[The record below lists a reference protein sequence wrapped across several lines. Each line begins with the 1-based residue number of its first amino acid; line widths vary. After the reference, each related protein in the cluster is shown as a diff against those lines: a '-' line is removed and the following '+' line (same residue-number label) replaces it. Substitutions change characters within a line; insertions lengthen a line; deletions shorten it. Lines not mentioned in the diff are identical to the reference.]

1 MTSRYSVTKRKYSM
15 TLSIEN
21 QVDITICLTL
31 SINNNKSNK
40 HIEILHWPGQIQIIL
55 AYNPN

>member
-1 MTSRYSVTKRKYSM
+1 MTSRYSVTIIKYRM

-21 QVDITICLTL
+21 QVDITKCLAL

-40 HIEILHWPGQIQIIL
+40 HIEILHW
-55 AYNPN
+55 

>member
-1 MTSRYSVTKRKYSM
+1 MTSRYSVTNIKYSM

-40 HIEILHWPGQIQIIL
+40 HIEILHRPSRIQVIL

>member
-1 MTSRYSVTKRKYSM
+1 MTSRYSVTKIKYSM

-40 HIEILHWPGQIQIIL
+40 HIEILHWSSRIHVIL

>member
-1 MTSRYSVTKRKYSM
+1 MTSRYSVTKIKYSM

-21 QVDITICLTL
+21 QVDITIGLTL

-40 HIEILHWPGQIQIIL
+40 HIEILHWQSRIQVIL
-55 AYNPN
+55 AYNPK